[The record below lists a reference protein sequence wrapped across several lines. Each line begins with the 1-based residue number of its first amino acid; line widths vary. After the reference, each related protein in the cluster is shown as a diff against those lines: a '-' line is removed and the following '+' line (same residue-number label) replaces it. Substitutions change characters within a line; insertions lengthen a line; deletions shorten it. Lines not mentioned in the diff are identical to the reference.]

1 MPRRQ
6 RLQLKGLYIPQE
18 SAQTASLKKKKRA
31 KKKKSPK
38 EGCKLF

>member
-6 RLQLKGLYIPQE
+6 KLQLKGFYIQQE
-18 SAQTASLKKKKRA
+18 SAQTASLKKKK
-31 KKKKSPK
+31 SPK